1 MDVNQDQIWD
11 HYQNEAPHSFSG
23 SDARISY
30 LVNQIPKGARC
41 LNIGVGNGNFEKFAY
56 QKGIDIHSLD
66 PSTRSI
72 ENLQTLIEDKAKV
85 GYSQAIPFGDGCFDV
100 VIMSEVL
107 EHLEDEVLIQTYSEV
122 NRVLKL
128 NGKFIG
134 TVPSNEDLLLNTVV
148 SPSDGYVFHRWGH
161 LQSFDLKRL
170 EKELSINFKKILVK
184 ELIFVNWRTLNWK
197 GKIIS
202 GMKLLTHKLGSSGTG
217 RNLYFVATK

>member
-72 ENLQTLIEDKAKV
+72 ENLQTLIEEKAKV
-85 GYSQAIPFGDGCFDV
+85 GYSQAIPIHIDYHNPIKRNHPAQSLNYFRHKDYSVLWRCFC
-100 VIMSEVL
+100 
-107 EHLEDEVLIQTYSEV
+107 Q
-122 NRVLKL
+122 RK
-128 NGKFIG
+128 KWF
-134 TVPSNEDLLLNTVV
+134 
-148 SPSDGYVFHRWGH
+148 R
-161 LQSFDLKRL
+161 
-170 EKELSINFKKILVK
+170 NFYL
-184 ELIFVNWRTLNWK
+184 
-197 GKIIS
+197 
-202 GMKLLTHKLGSSGTG
+202 
-217 RNLYFVATK
+217 